1 MDEEQIHLDAFE
13 KYFEYRQEGKN
24 KSESISLVS
33 VELGFSKTSIYKW
46 KKNFNWDDREAVRS
60 AEINAEVQKKTNS
73 TIIDN
78 KTKYLSYVHAILNK
92 IIVKKPD
99 GSFDINLD
107 IKNISDFEKVTKLGL
122 LLQGED
128 TERTT
133 INTNKN
139 QFNNETQ
146 KSILEEGSNE

>member
-13 KYFEYRQEGKN
+13 KYFECRQSGKN
-24 KSESISLVS
+24 KSECVS
-33 VELGFSKTSIYKW
+33 ELALENNLSKTTIWTW

-92 IIVKKPD
+92 IIVKNPD
-99 GSFDINLD
+99 GSFDIKLD

-128 TERTT
+128 TERTN
-133 INTNKN
+133 INTNN
-139 QFNNETQ
+139 NHFNDETQ
-146 KSILEEGSNE
+146 RVF